1 MKRHILSALA
11 MALMAQSNADTA
23 TLAPPT
29 PILPVLKTTS
39 VNPTDFGIYMA
50 NKRTHKHYLRTHHL
64 GKFAKHK

>member
-1 MKRHILSALA
+1 MKKTHILSALA
-11 MALMAQSNADTA
+11 MALMAQTNADTA
-23 TLAPPT
+23 TLA
-29 PILPVLKTTS
+29 LKTIS